1 MTLLMLI
8 IILLVLLLG
17 LYAYL
22 GGFSE
27 IKVSTQKSGG
37 ETIVYQEVTGDYK
50 QTKTITNKI
59 YYYLLHKLK
68 IEANRGIGIFY
79 DNPKEIAKDKLR
91 SEIGCIIESKD
102 TNRLSINECIYKIK
116 VLPSEDYATAELPLK
131 NGLSIFIGFI
141 KVYPALDKYISEQG
155 KKKGSVTEI
164 YDIPNRKIIYR
175 QALLKCDQ

>member
-1 MTLLMLI
+1 MLI

-50 QTKTITNKI
+50 QTKAITNKI

-79 DNPKEIAKDKLR
+79 DNQKEIAKDKLR
-91 SEIGCIIESKD
+91 SESVASLSLKTLTVCLS
-102 TNRLSINECIYKIK
+102 TNACTK
-116 VLPSEDYATAELPLK
+116 
-131 NGLSIFIGFI
+131 
-141 KVYPALDKYISEQG
+141 
-155 KKKGSVTEI
+155 
-164 YDIPNRKIIYR
+164 
-175 QALLKCDQ
+175 

>member
-50 QTKTITNKI
+50 QTKSNNQQD
-59 YYYLLHKLK
+59 LL
-68 IEANRGIGIFY
+68 
-79 DNPKEIAKDKLR
+79 
-91 SEIGCIIESKD
+91 
-102 TNRLSINECIYKIK
+102 
-116 VLPSEDYATAELPLK
+116 
-131 NGLSIFIGFI
+131 
-141 KVYPALDKYISEQG
+141 
-155 KKKGSVTEI
+155 
-164 YDIPNRKIIYR
+164 
-175 QALLKCDQ
+175 LLVAQT

>member
-50 QTKTITNKI
+50 QTKAITNKI

-91 SEIGCIIESKD
+91 SEIGCIIKSKD
-102 TNRLSINECIYKIK
+102 TNRLSVNECMYKTK
-116 VLPSEDYATAELPLK
+116 VLLSEDYATAELPLK

-141 KVYPALDKYISEQG
+141 KVYPALDKYISE
-155 KKKGSVTEI
+155 
-164 YDIPNRKIIYR
+164 
-175 QALLKCDQ
+175 

>member
-1 MTLLMLI
+1 M
-8 IILLVLLLG
+8 
-17 LYAYL
+17 
-22 GGFSE
+22 
-27 IKVSTQKSGG
+27 
-37 ETIVYQEVTGDYK
+37 
-50 QTKTITNKI
+50 
-59 YYYLLHKLK
+59 LHKLK

-102 TNRLSINECIYKIK
+102 TNRLSINECMYKTK